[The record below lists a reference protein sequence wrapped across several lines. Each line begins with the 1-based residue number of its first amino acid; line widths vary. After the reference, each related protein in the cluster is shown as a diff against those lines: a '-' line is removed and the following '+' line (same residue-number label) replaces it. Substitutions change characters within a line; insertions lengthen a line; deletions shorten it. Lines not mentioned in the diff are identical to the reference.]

1 MDINKFIECLNSK
14 NFDTETALS
23 IIHEYCKIYNKDSNK
38 ISKLFSI
45 LIQNQ
50 PLLIQFLQISL
61 PRVISKY
68 GIMTL
73 SDKKRNITFYYI

>member
-14 NFDTETALS
+14 NFDTETALFV
-23 IIHEYCKIYNKDSNK
+23 IREYCKIYNKDSNK

>member
-23 IIHEYCKIYNKDSNK
+23 IIQEYCKIYNKDSNK

-50 PLLIQFLQISL
+50 FYNLVFGLLYHIYPINLYF
-61 PRVISKY
+61 
-68 GIMTL
+68 
-73 SDKKRNITFYYI
+73 

>member
-23 IIHEYCKIYNKDSNK
+23 IIQEYCKIYNKDSNK

-61 PRVISKY
+61 PIVISKH
-68 GIMTL
+68 GIITL
-73 SDKKRNITFYYI
+73 SNKKRNITFYYI